1 MDDALTP
8 GTARRDVTSRPAA
21 FLALRERVRARPGE
35 ASWLLP
41 GTLAVL
47 GFTAVVYLWNLTVSG
62 YANTYYAAAALA
74 GSQDWAA
81 WFFGSVDA
89 SNFITIDKPP
99 LATMV
104 LGLSVRLFGLS
115 SASILVPQAL
125 MGVATVAIIM
135 AIVRRTFGPAAS
147 LIAGLVTGLTPAAV
161 LIFRYDNPDALL
173 TLLLVGAAYAFVR
186 SLERGGLRWVAFAGL
201 LVGLAFETK
210 LLQAYLVLPAFAIT
224 WLIAAPGSVG
234 TRVRGLVVAAIA
246 VLVGSAWWV
255 AVVELIPA
263 SARPYIG
270 GSTNNSALDL
280 VFGYD
285 GLGRIFGQGPPGGG
299 SAGLSLRGGLPGGGG
314 GANFSGEPGI
324 LRLFNIQ
331 LGDQVAWLLPMSLV
345 GLGAGVVAT
354 WRAER
359 TNLRRAAWL
368 MWGLWLAVHVVVF
381 SFMSGVIHSYYTVV
395 MAPAIGA
402 LVGGGIVTLWS
413 ARRDH
418 PAAGVILGVAIAG
431 SAGLAWMLLDRTPTF
446 APVLG
451 PVIGGLGLLGAV
463 GVAIPGISIPPVVRR
478 AALVLAMATLLAG
491 PMAYA
496 AATMTSAYSGGD
508 PAAGPADRQIS
519 TAGGAPGRAGANGGQ
534 PGGLPGADGF
544 PGAGGFP
551 GADGGAGGADGG
563 AGPGGSIGSPGGP
576 GGSIGGPGGPGG
588 SLGSATLDYLV
599 SNWAEARWIVAVS
612 DANTAASVELETG
625 LPAMAMGGFSGADPA
640 LTLAQLRDYVATG
653 ALRFVVVGTTRG
665 PGAAAA
671 SAVTAWVQANCAA
684 VTVGG
689 ATDLYDC
696 AQSAP

>member
-21 FLALRERVRARPGE
+21 LQALRERFRARPGE
-35 ASWLLP
+35 AAWLIP

-74 GSQDWAA
+74 GSQNWTA

-125 MGVATVAIIM
+125 MGVATVAIVM

-147 LIAGLVTGLTPAAV
+147 IIAGLVTGLTPAAV

-173 TLLLVGAAYAFVR
+173 TLLLVGAAYAFIR

-210 LLQAYLVLPAFAIT
+210 LLQAYLVLPSFAIT
-224 WLIAAPGSVG
+224 WLIAAPGSVR
-234 TRVRGLVVAAIA
+234 TRLRGLVVAVVA

-255 AVVELIPA
+255 AAVELIPA
-263 SARPYIG
+263 AARPYIG

-285 GLGRIFGQGPPGGG
+285 GLGRIFGQGQPGGG
-299 SAGLSLRGGLPGGGG
+299 SGSLPLGGGLQGGG

-331 LGDQVAWLLPMSLV
+331 LGDQVAWLVPMSLV
-345 GLGAGVVAT
+345 GLGAGLVAA

-359 TNLRRAAWL
+359 TDLRRATWL

-418 PAAGVILGVAIAG
+418 PAAGIILGTAIAG
-431 SAGLAWMLLDRTPTF
+431 SAGLAWMLLDRTSF

-463 GVAIPGISIPPVVRR
+463 GVAIPGIRIPSLIRR
-478 AALVLAMATLLAG
+478 AALALAIATLLAG

-496 AATMTSAYSGGD
+496 AATVTSAYSGGD
-508 PAAGPADRQIS
+508 PAAGPTDRQIS
-519 TAGGAPGRAGANGGQ
+519 LVGGAPGRTGTNGGQ
-534 PGGLPGADGF
+534 PDGAPGLPGADGF
-544 PGAGGFP
+544 PGA
-551 GADGGAGGADGG
+551 AGGAGGTDGMP
-563 AGPGGSIGSPGGP
+563 GPGGSAGAPGGP
-576 GGSIGGPGGPGG
+576 LGG
-588 SLGSATLDYLV
+588 SLGSEALDYLV
-599 SNWAEARWIVAVS
+599 ANRGDARWIVAVA
-612 DANTAASVELETG
+612 DANAAASVELATG
-625 LPAMAMGGFSGADPA
+625 LPAMAMGGFTGADPA
-640 LTLAQLRDYVATG
+640 LTLPQLQNDVAVG
-653 ALRFVVVGTTRG
+653 DLRFVVVGTTRG
-665 PGAAAA
+665 PGATV
-671 SAVTAWVQANCAA
+671 SSMVTTWVQANCTALA
-684 VTVGG
+684 IGS
-689 ATDLYDC
+689 ATNLYDC
-696 AQSAP
+696 AMSSP

>member
-8 GTARRDVTSRPAA
+8 GTARRHVTPGPA
-21 FLALRERVRARPGE
+21 LMSGALERAHTVPG
-35 ASWLLP
+35 ATTWLLP
-41 GTLAVL
+41 ATIGVL
-47 GFTAVVYLWNLTVSG
+47 VFTAVVYLWNLTVSG

-99 LATMV
+99 LATMI
-104 LGLSVRLFGLS
+104 LGLSVRFFGLS

-125 MGVATVAIIM
+125 MGIAAVAILM

-147 LIAGLVTGLTPAAV
+147 LIAGLVMALTPAAV

-173 TLLLVGAAYAFVR
+173 TLLLVGATYAFIR

-224 WLIAAPGSVG
+224 WLIAAPGSAG
-234 TRVRGLVVAAIA
+234 TRLRGLVVAAIA

-255 AVVELIPA
+255 AAVELIPT

-285 GLGRIFGQGPPGGG
+285 GLGRIFGQGQAG
-299 SAGLSLRGGLPGGGG
+299 SGSGSLPLGGGLPGGGG
-314 GANFSGEPGI
+314 GTTFSGEPGI
-324 LRLFNIQ
+324 LRLFNVQ

-345 GLGAGVVAT
+345 GLGAGLVAT

-359 TNLRRAAWL
+359 TDPRRAAWL

-402 LVGGGIVTLWS
+402 LVGGGIVSLWS

-418 PAAGVILGVAIAG
+418 PAAGVILGAAIAG

-446 APVLG
+446 APVFG

-463 GVAIPGISIPPVVRR
+463 GVAIPVITIPPVVRR
-478 AALVLAMATLLAG
+478 VALAVAVATLLAG

-508 PAAGPADRQIS
+508 PAAGPADRQVS
-519 TAGGAPGRAGANGGQ
+519 NVGGAAGRTGPLGGQ
-534 PGGLPGADGF
+534 ADGSLGLPGPNGLPGANGA
-544 PGAGGFP
+544 AGG
-551 GADGGAGGADGG
+551 GDGRSD
-563 AGPGGSIGSPGGP
+563 PGGSIGDPGGL
-576 GGSIGGPGGPGG
+576 GG
-588 SLGSATLDYLV
+588 SLGTEALDFLV
-599 SNWAEARWIVAVS
+599 ANRGDARWIVAVA
-612 DANTAASVELETG
+612 DANAAASVELTTG
-625 LPAMAMGGFSGADPA
+625 LPAMAMGGFTGADPA
-640 LTLAQLRDYVATG
+640 LTLTQLETYVAAG
-653 ALRFVVVGTTRG
+653 DLRFVVVGGARG
-665 PGAAAA
+665 PGATV
-671 SAVTAWVQANCAA
+671 SSTVTTWVQANCTA
-684 VTVGG
+684 VTIAGT
-689 ATDLYDC
+689 TDLYDC
-696 AQSAP
+696 ATSSP